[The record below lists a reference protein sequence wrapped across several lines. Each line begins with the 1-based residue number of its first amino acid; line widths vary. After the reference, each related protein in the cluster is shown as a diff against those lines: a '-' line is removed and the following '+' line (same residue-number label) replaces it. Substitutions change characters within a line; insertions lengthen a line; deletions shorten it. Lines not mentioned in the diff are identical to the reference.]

1 MVRILRQQDLKSL
14 PAGRH
19 ADSGPTGVRGLYLS
33 VNASGARSWVLR
45 IVLKGKRREIGLGSL
60 NDTPMSIARQ
70 RAMAMRQAIW
80 AGEDVLEERRRQ
92 RVADG
97 RTFEVAAKEAWE
109 ALRPSHRNEKA
120 SQQWM
125 TTVETYAYPVL
136 KDVSVGK
143 VTAELITEAIK
154 PIWLAKPETA
164 RRVLQRVGHVLESE
178 RATGRFTAASP
189 LPAARKL
196 LGRQPKQ
203 NAQHFA
209 ALDLDAMPGFMKRL
223 RELKS
228 PSALA
233 LELAILT
240 VARTRP
246 VRLLENAHLNLE
258 TKVWTAPAGTMKT
271 GQAHRT
277 PLSARALE
285 VIRAGAAF
293 NDKHVFPGGKEKAPL
308 SDMAMLECLRG
319 LAPGFTVHGFR
330 SVFVDWCRRNG
341 IDFDIQEAALAHQE
355 QNKIRRAY
363 ARGDLLDERRP
374 VMDRWAVFLDGKEK
388 QAALK
393 S

>member
-1 MVRILRQQDLKSL
+1 MVRILRQQDLKSM

-19 ADSGPTGVRGLYLS
+19 ADSGPNGVRGLYLS
-33 VNASGARSWVLR
+33 VNATGAKSWVLR
-45 IVLKGKRREIGLGSL
+45 VVLGGKRREIGLGSL
-60 NDTPMSIARQ
+60 NDTPMSVARQ
-70 RAMAMRQAIW
+70 RATAMRQAIW
-80 AGEDVLEERRRQ
+80 SGEDVLAERRRQ

-97 RTFEVAAKEAWE
+97 RTFQVAAKEAWG
-109 ALRPSHRNEKA
+109 ALRQSHRNEKA

-136 KDVSVGK
+136 KDVAVSK
-143 VTAELITEAIK
+143 VTAELIVEAIK
-154 PIWLAKPETA
+154 PIWLTKPETA
-164 RRVLQRVGHVLESE
+164 RRVLQRTGHILESE
-178 RATGRFTAASP
+178 RAMGRFTAASP

-203 NAQHFA
+203 IAQHFA
-209 ALDLDAMPGFMKRL
+209 ALDLGAMPDFMSRL

-240 VARTRP
+240 AARTRP
-246 VRLLENAHLNLE
+246 VRLLQKAHINRE
-258 TKVWTAPAGTMKT
+258 TKVWTAPPATMKT

-277 PLSARALE
+277 PLSVRALA
-285 VIRAGAAF
+285 VIDAGMAF
-293 NDKHVFPGGKEKAPL
+293 DDVHVFPGGKAMAPL

-341 IDFDIQEAALAHQE
+341 VDFDIQEAALAHQE

-374 VMDRWAVFLDGKEK
+374 VMERWAGFLEGGGK
-388 QAALK
+388 
-393 S
+393 

>member
-1 MVRILRQQDLKSL
+1 MARILRQQDLKSL

-19 ADSGPTGVRGLYLS
+19 ADSGPQGVRGLYLS
-33 VNASGARSWVLR
+33 VNETGAKSWVLR

-60 NDTPMSIARQ
+60 NDTPMSVARQ
-70 RAMAMRQAIW
+70 RTMAMRQAIW
-80 AGEDVLEERRRQ
+80 SGEDVLAERRRQ

-97 RTFEVAAKEAWE
+97 RTFEVAAKEAWG
-109 ALRPSHRNEKA
+109 ALRQSHRSEKA

-136 KDVSVGK
+136 KDVSVAQ
-143 VTAELITEAIK
+143 VTAEMIAEAAK
-154 PIWLAKPETA
+154 PIWLTKPETA
-164 RRVLQRVGHVLESE
+164 RRVLQRIGHILENE
-178 RATGRFTAASP
+178 RAMGRFTAASP

-209 ALDLDAMPGFMKRL
+209 ALDLDALPGFVQRL

-240 VARTRP
+240 AARTRP
-246 VRLLENAHLNLE
+246 VRLLEKPQLNIE
-258 TKVWTAPAGTMKT
+258 TMVWIAPAETMKT

-285 VIRAGAAF
+285 VIQAGMAF
-293 NDKHVFPGGKEKAPL
+293 KDKFTFPGGKAEAPL
-308 SDMAMLECLRG
+308 SDMAMLQCLRG

-341 IDFDIQEAALAHQE
+341 VDFDLQEAALAHQE
-355 QNKIRRAY
+355 QSKIRRAY

-374 VMDRWAVFLDGKEK
+374 VMDRWAAFLGGKK
-388 QAALK
+388 DPDAPN